1 MSERPVPRDQ
11 INELGIEL
19 MAEMFGEERA
29 AKRNQPEDT
38 VNLRMNSVLTEF
50 AYARVWTNET
60 LTRRERSLIT
70 VALLAATGKE
80 TELALH
86 LKAALKNGCTLE
98 ELHEV
103 MVHLVL
109 YCGFP
114 SGLTGQRHINQI
126 EEEISKLGGK

>member
-1 MSERPVPRDQ
+1 MTETRRPADS
-11 INELGIEL
+11 INQLGIEI
-19 MAEMFGEERA
+19 MTEMFGAERA
-29 AKRNQPEDT
+29 ASRNRPDDLA
-38 VNLRMNSVLTEF
+38 NLRMNSVLTEF
-50 AYARVWTNET
+50 AYARVWANDT

-86 LKAALKNGCTLE
+86 LRAALKNGCTLE

-126 EEEISKLGGK
+126 EQEISKLGGK